1 MTLSLKKI
9 AQTIFLAVLVAT
21 VVHGSPNG
29 APRGACRSIYPHHGD
44 AVSQDIEDST
54 YELDVSQLEN
64 DGGYRPGKKYNRTSL

>member
-9 AQTIFLAVLVAT
+9 AQTIVLAVLVAT